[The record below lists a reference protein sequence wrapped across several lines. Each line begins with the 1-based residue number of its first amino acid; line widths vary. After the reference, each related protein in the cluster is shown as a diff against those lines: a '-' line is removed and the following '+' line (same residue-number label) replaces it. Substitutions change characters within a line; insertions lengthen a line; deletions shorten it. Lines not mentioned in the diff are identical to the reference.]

1 MKITPYQAQYFSYQ
15 LTLRRASDDAEKLST
30 ALFDAKVDL
39 NPHQIEAA
47 LFAFQSPLSR
57 GAVLADEVG
66 LGKTIEAGILIS
78 QLWAL
83 DQRKILIIG
92 PSSLRKQWSQELQ
105 EKFYLSTIIL
115 ESKNFREFFNAGVH
129 NPFDSRHI
137 VICSFQFARKMAAFI
152 SNVDWDLVVIDEA
165 HRLRNVYKPS
175 NIIGKAIR
183 DAVYPFKKV
192 LLTATPMQNS
202 LLELYGLV
210 SIVDEHVFGSV
221 ESFRSQFARVDESAD
236 FADLKDRISPVIKRT
251 LRRQVQEYIRYTQRI
266 PLTVNFEPTKEEE
279 ELYNSVSEY
288 LQRELLYAL
297 PSNQRHLLTLIMRK
311 LLASS
316 SYAIAGTLDSLIKRL
331 EKLLEKAPVY
341 NLESDL
347 WQDMDHLDELMEEWD
362 KEVEANEDTL
372 TLEEAEAIRK
382 ELDEL
387 RLYREMALAIEHNT
401 KGEKLLLALDQ
412 GFEKLK
418 ELGANQKAIIFT
430 ESRRTQEYI
439 FNALQSTRFKGRV
452 IYFNGSN
459 DDDFSKKI
467 VKSWL
472 LSHEG
477 TDKVSGSKTAD
488 KRQALVDYFRDK
500 AEIMIATEAAAE
512 GINLQFCSMVIN
524 YDLPW
529 NPQRIEQR
537 IGRCHRYGQQHDV
550 VVVNFLN
557 TGNAADLRV
566 YQLLDQKFNL
576 FSGVFGASDDVLGS
590 LESGMDFEKMIA
602 EIYQSCRTTAEIN
615 KAFDDLQAEMEEKIT
630 SRMRSAQEKLIEHFD
645 ADVIDKLKTRMI
657 ESKAFLTRYEKWLWW
672 ITRLFLKNIADF
684 NANKLQFKLLK
695 NPFRFKIKTGFYT
708 LDKKNESAHL
718 YRLNHPLAKGIL
730 RHYKD
735 LQLQPVRVVFD
746 LQHHKGKVNIL
757 EPLKNHTGWL
767 QLNYV
772 EVNSF
777 EVTDHMV
784 FAATTD
790 EGELLTQEQCRRM
803 FELPAEIADT
813 IDVNA
818 TDFAGNDSV
827 SKEIMQH
834 LRAELRNKDARYLQ
848 HEVNKLNRWA
858 EDRIYLVEKELKDT
872 KQRIKE
878 LTRQAAQTNEPHEQ
892 LDIQKRIRDL
902 EKRQRRQ
909 RQEIFNA
916 EDQIK
921 EQRDGMIDEIEK
933 RMHRSFNEKPVFTIR
948 WEIL

>member
-1 MKITPYQAQYFSYQ
+1 MKITEYQAQYFSYQ

-30 ALFDAKVDL
+30 ALLDAKVDL

-57 GAVLADEVG
+57 GAILADEVG

-83 DQRKILIIG
+83 DKRKILVIG

-105 EKFYLSTIIL
+105 DKFYLSSLIL
-115 ESKNFREFFNAGVH
+115 ESRNFNEYFKAGVH
-129 NPFDSRHI
+129 NPFDSRQI
-137 VICSFQFARKMAAFI
+137 VICSFQFARKRADFI

-165 HRLRNVYKPS
+165 HRLRNVYKPA

-192 LLTATPMQNS
+192 LLTATPLQNS

-221 ESFRSQFARVDESAD
+221 ESFRSQFTRVDENAD

-279 ELYNSVSEY
+279 DLYNAVSEY
-288 LQRELLYAL
+288 LQRDLLWAL
-297 PSNQRHLLTLIMRK
+297 PSNQRHLLTLVVRK

-331 EKLLEKAPVY
+331 EKILENAPTY
-341 NLESDL
+341 DLENEL
-347 WQDMDHLDELMEEWD
+347 WQDLDHLDELMDEWD
-362 KEVEANEDTL
+362 EEIEANENKL
-372 TLEEAEAIRK
+372 TLEEADAIRK
-382 ELDEL
+382 ELYEL
-387 RLYREMALAIEHNT
+387 RLYRSMALAIEHNT

-439 FNALQSTRFKGRV
+439 FNALQHTRHKGKV

-459 DDDFSKKI
+459 DDEFSKKI
-467 VKSWL
+467 YKSWQL
-472 LSHEG
+472 THEG
-477 TDKVSGSKTAD
+477 TDMISGSRSAD
-488 KRQALVDYFRDK
+488 TRQALVDYFRDE

-557 TGNAADLRV
+557 TKNAADLRV

-590 LESGMDFEKMIA
+590 LESGIDFEKMIA
-602 EIYQSCRTTAEIN
+602 DIYQSCRTTVEIN
-615 KAFDDLQAEMEEKIT
+615 KAFDSLQAEMEEKIT
-630 SRMRSAQEKLIEHFD
+630 SRLKSAQEKLIEHFD

-657 ESKAFLTRYEKWLWW
+657 ESKAYLTKFEKWLWW
-672 ITRLFLKNIADF
+672 ITKLFLSNFADF
-684 NANKLQFKLLK
+684 NSEKLQFKLLK
-695 NPFRFKIKTGFYT
+695 NPFRFKIKTGLYA
-708 LDKKNESAHL
+708 LDKKNESAYA

-730 RHYKD
+730 RHYKE
-735 LQLQPVRVVFD
+735 LQLPQAEVVFD
-746 LQHHKGKVNIL
+746 LCNHNRNINIL
-757 EPLKNHTGWL
+757 EPLKNLSGWL
-767 QLNYV
+767 QLSEV

-777 EVTDHMV
+777 EVTDHLI
-784 FAATTD
+784 FTALTD
-790 EGELLTQEQCRRM
+790 DGEIITQEQCQRM
-803 FELPAEIADT
+803 VELAAIVKDIDKKVQEFPGKESISTEILR
-813 IDVNA
+813 
-818 TDFAGNDSV
+818 
-827 SKEIMQH
+827 H
-834 LRAELRNKDARYLQ
+834 LRAELRSKDARYLQ

-878 LTRQAAQTNEPHEQ
+878 LTRQAAQTNETVEQ

-909 RQEIFNA
+909 RQEIFDA

-933 RMHRSFNEKPVFTIR
+933 RMNRSFNEKPVFIIR
-948 WEIL
+948 WKIL

>member
-1 MKITPYQAQYFSYQ
+1 MKITEYQAQYFSYQ

-30 ALFDAKVDL
+30 ALLDAKVDL

-57 GAVLADEVG
+57 GAILADEVG

-83 DQRKILIIG
+83 DKRKILIIG

-105 EKFYLSTIIL
+105 EKFYLSSFIL
-115 ESKNFREFFNAGVH
+115 ESKIFNESFKAGIH

-137 VICSFQFARKMAAFI
+137 VICSFQFARKRADFI
-152 SNVDWDLVVIDEA
+152 ATVDWDLVVIDEA

-192 LLTATPMQNS
+192 LLTATPLQNS

-221 ESFRSQFARVDESAD
+221 ESFRSQFARVDENAD
-236 FADLKDRISPVIKRT
+236 YADLKDRISPVIKRT

-266 PLTVNFEPTKEEE
+266 PLTVNFEPTKEEQD
-279 ELYNSVSEY
+279 LYNAVSEY
-288 LQRELLYAL
+288 LQRDLLWAL
-297 PSNQRHLLTLIMRK
+297 PSNQRHLLTLVVRK

-331 EKLLEKAPVY
+331 EKILENAPTY
-341 NLESDL
+341 DLENDL
-347 WQDMDHLDELMEEWD
+347 WQDLDHLDELMDEWD
-362 KEVEANEDTL
+362 EEVEANENKL
-372 TLEEAEAIRK
+372 TLEEADAIRK

-387 RLYREMALAIEHNT
+387 RLYRSMALAIEHNT

-439 FNALQSTRFKGRV
+439 FNALQLTRHKGKV

-459 DDDFSKKI
+459 NDDFSNKI
-467 VKSWL
+467 YKSWQL
-472 LSHEG
+472 THAG
-477 TDKVSGSKTAD
+477 TDMISDSRTAD
-488 KRQALVDYFRDK
+488 TRQALVDYFRDE

-557 TGNAADLRV
+557 TKNAADLRV

-576 FSGVFGASDDVLGS
+576 FSGVFGASDDVLGT
-590 LESGMDFEKMIA
+590 LESGIDFEKIIA
-602 EIYQSCRTTAEIN
+602 DIYQSCRTTAEIN
-615 KAFDDLQAEMEEKIT
+615 TAFDSLQAEMEEKIS
-630 SRMRSAQEKLIEHFD
+630 SRLKSAQEKLIEHFD

-657 ESKAFLTRYEKWLWW
+657 ESKAYLTKFEKWLWW
-672 ITRLFLKNIADF
+672 ITKLFLANSADF
-684 NANKLQFKLLK
+684 NSQKLQFKLLK
-695 NPFRFKIKTGFYT
+695 NPFKFKVKTGLYSF
-708 LDKKNESAHL
+708 DKKNEAAYA
-718 YRLNHPLAKGIL
+718 YRLNHPLAKAIL
-730 RHYKD
+730 KHYKE
-735 LQLQPVRVVFD
+735 LHLPQAEVIFD
-746 LQHHKGKVNIL
+746 LCNHNRNINIL
-757 EPLKNHTGWL
+757 EPLKNLSGWL
-767 QLNYV
+767 QLSQV

-777 EVTDHMV
+777 EITDHLI
-784 FAATTD
+784 FTALTD
-790 EGELLTQEQCRRM
+790 DGEILTQEQCRRM
-803 FELPAEIADT
+803 FELAATVKDIDKKEPDFPGKENINAEILR
-813 IDVNA
+813 
-818 TDFAGNDSV
+818 
-827 SKEIMQH
+827 H
-834 LRAELRNKDARYLQ
+834 LRAELKSKDARYLQ

-872 KQRIKE
+872 KLRIKE
-878 LTRQAAQTNEPHEQ
+878 LTRQAAQTNETIEQ

-909 RQEIFNA
+909 RQEIFDA

-921 EQRDGMIDEIEK
+921 EQRDGMIEEIEK
-933 RMHRSFNEKPVFTIR
+933 RMHRSFNEKPVFIVR
-948 WEIL
+948 WKIL

>member
-1 MKITPYQAQYFSYQ
+1 MKITDYQAQYFSYQ

-30 ALFDAKVDL
+30 ALLDAKVDL

-57 GAVLADEVG
+57 GAILADEVG

-83 DQRKILIIG
+83 EKRKILIIG
-92 PSSLRKQWSQELQ
+92 PSSLRKQWARELQ
-105 EKFYLSTIIL
+105 EKFYLSALIL
-115 ESKNFREFFNAGVH
+115 ESRNFNESFRAGIH

-137 VICSFQFARKMAAFI
+137 VICSFQFARKRADFI
-152 SNVDWDLVVIDEA
+152 AGVDWDLVVIDEA
-165 HRLRNVYKPS
+165 HRLRNVYRPS

-192 LLTATPMQNS
+192 LLTATPLQNS
-202 LLELYGLV
+202 LLELFGLV

-221 ESFRSQFARVDESAD
+221 ESFRSQFARVDDHAD
-236 FADLKDRISPVIKRT
+236 FTDLKDRISPVIKRT
-251 LRRQVQEYIRYTQRI
+251 LRKQVQEYIRYTQRI
-266 PLTVNFEPTKEEE
+266 PLTVNFEPTNEEE
-279 ELYNSVSEY
+279 DLYNAVSDY
-288 LQRELLYAL
+288 LQRELLWAL
-297 PSNQRHLLTLIMRK
+297 PSNQRHLLTLVVRK

-316 SYAIAGTLDSLIKRL
+316 SYAIAGTLDSLIRRL
-331 EKLLEKAPVY
+331 ERILENAPAY
-341 NLESDL
+341 DLESEL
-347 WQDMDHLDELMEEWD
+347 WQDLDHLDELMEEWD
-362 KEVEANEDTL
+362 EEIEANENKL
-372 TLEEAEAIRK
+372 TFEEAEAIRK

-387 RLYREMALAIEHNT
+387 KLYRSMALAIEHNT
-401 KGEKLLLALDQ
+401 KGEKLLLALQQ
-412 GFEKLK
+412 GFEKLS

-439 FNALQSTRFKGRV
+439 FNALQQTQHKGKV

-459 DDDFSKKI
+459 DDDFSRKI
-467 VKSWL
+467 YKSWQQT
-472 LSHEG
+472 HEG
-477 TDKVSGSKTAD
+477 TDMISGSRTAD
-488 KRQALVDYFRDK
+488 TRQALVDYFRDE

-537 IGRCHRYGQQHDV
+537 IGRCHRYGQKHDV

-557 TGNAADLRV
+557 TKNAADFRV

-590 LESGMDFEKMIA
+590 LESGVDFEKMIA
-602 EIYQSCRTTAEIN
+602 DIYQSCRTTDEIN
-615 KAFDDLQAEMEEKIT
+615 HAFDRLQAEMEDKIS
-630 SRMRSAQEKLIEHFD
+630 SRLKSAQEKLIEHFD

-657 ESKAFLTRYEKWLWW
+657 ESKAYLTKYEKWLWW
-672 ITRLFLKNIADF
+672 ITRLFLENSADF
-684 NANKLQFKLLK
+684 NAQKLQFKLFR
-695 NPFRFKIKTGFYT
+695 NPFKFKVKTGLYS
-708 LDKKNESAHL
+708 LDKRNTAAYT

-730 RHYKD
+730 RHYKS
-735 LQLQPVRVVFD
+735 LRLLPAEIVFD
-746 LQHHKGKVNIL
+746 LTNHNRNIKVL
-757 EPLKNHTGWL
+757 ESIKNMSGWL
-767 QLNYV
+767 QLSEV

-777 EVTDHMV
+777 EVTDHLIFTAM
-784 FAATTD
+784 TD
-790 EGELLTQEQCRRM
+790 DGEILTQEQCRRM
-803 FELPAEIADT
+803 FELGASVKNNESKLWDFPGRDKVSAEI
-813 IDVNA
+813 VR
-818 TDFAGNDSV
+818 
-827 SKEIMQH
+827 H
-834 LRAELRNKDARYLQ
+834 LRAELKSKDARYLQ
-848 HEVNKLNRWA
+848 YEVNKLNRWA

-872 KQRIKE
+872 KQRIRE
-878 LTRQAAQTNEPHEQ
+878 LTRQAAQTSEPSEQ

-902 EKRQRRQ
+902 EKKQRRQ

-921 EQRDGMIDEIEK
+921 EQRDSMIEEIEK
-933 RMHRSFNEKPVFTIR
+933 RMQRSFNQHTIFTIR
-948 WEIL
+948 WKIS

>member
-1 MKITPYQAQYFSYQ
+1 MKITDYQAQYFSYE

-30 ALFDAKVDL
+30 ALLDAKVDL

-57 GAVLADEVG
+57 GAILADEVG

-83 DQRKILIIG
+83 DKRKILIIS

-105 EKFYLSTIIL
+105 EKFYLSTLIL
-115 ESKNFREFFNAGVH
+115 ESRNFNESFKAGIR
-129 NPFDSRHI
+129 NPFESRHI
-137 VICSFQFARKMAAFI
+137 AICSFQFARKRADFI
-152 SNVDWDLVVIDEA
+152 ANVEWDLVVIDEA

-183 DAVYPFKKV
+183 DAVYPYKKV
-192 LLTATPMQNS
+192 LLTATPLQNS

-221 ESFRSQFARVDESAD
+221 ESFRSQFARVDENAD
-236 FADLKDRISPVIKRT
+236 FVDLKDRISPVIKRT

-266 PLTVNFEPTKEEE
+266 PLTVNFEPTREEE
-279 ELYNSVSEY
+279 DLYNAVSEY
-288 LQRELLYAL
+288 LQRDLLWAL
-297 PSNQRHLLTLIMRK
+297 PSNQRHLLTLVVRK

-331 EKLLEKAPVY
+331 ERILENAPTY
-341 NLESDL
+341 DLENEL
-347 WQDMDHLDELMEEWD
+347 WQDLDHLDELLDEWD
-362 KEVEANEDTL
+362 EEVEANENKL
-372 TLEEAEAIRK
+372 TLEEADAIRK

-387 RLYREMALAIEHNT
+387 RLYRSLALAIEHNT

-439 FNALQSTRFKGRV
+439 FNALQLTRHKGKV

-467 VKSWL
+467 YKSWQL
-472 LSHEG
+472 AHED
-477 TDKVSGSKTAD
+477 TDMISGSRSAD
-488 KRQALVDYFRDK
+488 TRQALVDYFRDE

-557 TGNAADLRV
+557 TKNAADLRV

-590 LESGMDFEKMIA
+590 LESGIDFEKMIA
-602 EIYQSCRTTAEIN
+602 DIYQSCRTTIEIN
-615 KAFDDLQAEMEEKIT
+615 RAFDSLQAEMEEKIS
-630 SRMRSAQEKLIEHFD
+630 SRLKSAQEKLIEHFD

-657 ESKAFLTRYEKWLWW
+657 ESKAYLTKFEKWLWW
-672 ITRLFLKNIADF
+672 ITKLFLESFADF
-684 NANKLQFKLLK
+684 NSQKLQFKLIK
-695 NPFRFKIKTGFYT
+695 NPFKFKVKTGLYSF
-708 LDKKNESAHL
+708 DKKNESAYA

-730 RHYKD
+730 RHYKE
-735 LQLQPVRVVFD
+735 LQLPQAEVVFD
-746 LQHHKGKVNIL
+746 LSNHNRNINIL
-757 EPLKNHTGWL
+757 EPLKNLSGWL
-767 QLNYV
+767 QLSEV

-777 EVTDHMV
+777 EVTDHLI
-784 FAATTD
+784 FTALTD
-790 EGELLTQEQCRRM
+790 DGEILTQEQCRRM
-803 FELPAEIADT
+803 FELAAIVRELDKKVQKFPGKENISAEILR
-813 IDVNA
+813 
-818 TDFAGNDSV
+818 
-827 SKEIMQH
+827 H
-834 LRAELRNKDARYLQ
+834 LRAELRSKDARYLQ
-848 HEVNKLNRWA
+848 YEVNKLNRWA

-878 LTRQAAQTNEPHEQ
+878 LTRQAAQTNETIEQ
-892 LDIQKRIRDL
+892 LDIQKRIREL

-909 RQEIFNA
+909 RQEIFDA

-933 RMHRSFNEKPVFTIR
+933 RMNRSFYEKPVFIIR
-948 WEIL
+948 WKIC